1 MSLSISVEA
10 VRGKTVSYVGYIT
23 ALTESHSQWASDDVS
38 EYVNVY
44 TVSEIRKFK
53 FSLRL
58 GG

>member
-1 MSLSISVEA
+1 